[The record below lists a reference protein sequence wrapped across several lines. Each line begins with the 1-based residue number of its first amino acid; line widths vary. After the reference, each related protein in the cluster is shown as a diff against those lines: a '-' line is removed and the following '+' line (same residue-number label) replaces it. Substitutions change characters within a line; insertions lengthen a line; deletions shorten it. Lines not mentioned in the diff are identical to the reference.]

1 MAQFHGGLG
10 EALVVIYLGIAVASW
25 ILARRQGLPAW
36 LTGTAHALLGIQI
49 VLGIILFVRHPH
61 AVPWTHPVFGLLAVL
76 ALGLMAPLR
85 RRYSRGA
92 AIGITSLVVGILALV
107 AVTIAVTR

>member
-1 MAQFHGGLG
+1 MAHVHGGLG
-10 EALVVIYLGIAVASW
+10 ELIVILYLGIAIASW
-25 ILARRQGLPAW
+25 ALARRQGLPAW
-36 LTGTAHALLGIQI
+36 LTGTAHALLGVQI
-49 VLGIILFVRHPH
+49 VLGIILFVRNPH
-61 AVPWTHPVFGLLAVL
+61 AVPWTHPVFGLLALL

-92 AIGITSLVVGILALV
+92 AIGISSAVVGLLALV